1 MKKKKQYIYFLIPI
15 VGLVI
20 FSVFYKGAV
29 NRYEQ
34 REEDVRKQIRAEK
47 EAKLQKE
54 MKDREKA
61 IKDAQVA
68 QERRKAERKAKIEK
82 DEKEKE
88 AREAAIQARNKAGRD
103 ADKLEAQVK
112 RLQKEISDEKDA
124 IAKIEEDRKKSG
136 EEEAFLRDYV
146 KKAEANQK
154 NLTAVLD
161 KIADADKKIDE
172 MRKAA
177 AQKKKESK

>member
-20 FSVFYKGAV
+20 FSVFYTGAIR
-29 NRYEQ
+29 RYQE
-34 REEDVRKQIRAEK
+34 REEQQRKEIRLEK

-68 QERRKAERKAKIEK
+68 QEKRKAERKARIEK
-82 DEKEKE
+82 EEKEKE
-88 AREAAIQARNKAGRD
+88 MREAAVQARNKAGRD
-103 ADKLEAQVK
+103 ADKLESQVK
-112 RLQKEISDEKDA
+112 RLQKDIGEEKDA
-124 IAKIEEDRKKSG
+124 IAKLEEEKKKSI

-146 KKAEANQK
+146 KKAEANQQ
-154 NLTAVLD
+154 NLTVVLT
-161 KIADADKKIDE
+161 KIDDADKKIDE

-177 AQKKKESK
+177 LQKKKETK